1 MSLPSFTQNRT
12 FGGQLNDVSR
22 TRSHHLFCATR
33 NHGPTWAGTGM
44 LGRVMHKGK
53 LFNEAGRIDT
63 RPGGQLLESL
73 RDR

>member
-1 MSLPSFTQNRT
+1 MNAVSLPSFTQNWT

-33 NHGPTWAGTGM
+33 NSGPTWAGPGM

-63 RPGGQLLESL
+63 RPGEW
-73 RDR
+73 